1 MNRQAIS
8 TTARALQLG
17 VYHSLSTSAAS
28 RAAIATAA
36 SPSTSTSSE
45 MTPPSETPS
54 SSGAKRT
61 STRRMAVPASSS
73 RAGTAKSAST
83 SASISSAAVKAR
95 NARVAPNKAVKVDV
109 YADAGSG
116 MDDAEIE
123 AMGAEDHTM
132 QNFGGID
139 DYAHLAPPSQP
150 RPVSAGT
157 SAAARA
163 PRRAVAPRPAPG
175 SYQGDQ
181 PTPSPPMTSLPSG
194 PSTLP
199 MIGGH
204 AGMPIPATLLAAE
217 SAGSDMA
224 RQPDISGEVSAP
236 AGSDWTTSFYGL
248 SQQPFSK
255 EVAEALL
262 KPLEPEDVE
271 LKPGMLPI
279 LQCLTKKIRE
289 FAKLTGP
296 DGLLYLPE
304 IKYRRTLNAAFGPG
318 GWGLAPRGETN
329 VGPRIV
335 SREWGLVCLGRYVR
349 CYATLLVHVLR
360 AFLTGRHS

>member
-1 MNRQAIS
+1 MAI
-8 TTARALQLG
+8 
-17 VYHSLSTSAAS
+17 
-28 RAAIATAA
+28 
-36 SPSTSTSSE
+36 
-45 MTPPSETPS
+45 
-54 SSGAKRT
+54 
-61 STRRMAVPASSS
+61 PASSA
-73 RAGTAKSAST
+73 RAGTAKSASS
-83 SASISSAAVKAR
+83 SASISGAAVKAR
-95 NARVAPNKAVKVDV
+95 NARVAPSKAVKVDV
-109 YADAGSG
+109 YADAGFG
-116 MDDAEIE
+116 MDDAELE
-123 AMGAEDHTM
+123 AMAAEDHTM
-132 QNFGGID
+132 QNFSGID

-279 LQCLTKKIRE
+279 PQCSSKLIRGLQLTR
-289 FAKLTGP
+289 P

-335 SREWGLVCLGRYVR
+335 SREWGLVCLGRYV
-349 CYATLLVHVLR
+349 CYSANLLAHVLR
-360 AFLTGRHS
+360 ACPYEVA